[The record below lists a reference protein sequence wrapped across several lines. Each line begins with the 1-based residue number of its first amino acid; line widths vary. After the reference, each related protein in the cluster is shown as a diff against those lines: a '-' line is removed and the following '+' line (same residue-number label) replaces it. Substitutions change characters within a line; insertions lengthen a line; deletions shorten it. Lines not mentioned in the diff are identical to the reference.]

1 MMQRLA
7 IAAAFAALVIA
18 VLGSTSLGQA
28 ASNAAKSGLN
38 KASSAGR
45 LGGTAHA
52 QRGPRGPRGPRGR
65 PGPRGAQGPAGIA
78 RLVAVDG
85 TAEAQCADGGG
96 ACQVAA
102 SAAVCPA
109 GSYVV
114 GGGFN
119 ASTPDNV
126 VSYARRVN
134 ANTYGVVAVNFWP
147 TTATLSAHA
156 VCAAGAGIT
165 PQSVQHGTPTEL
177 AEKVADLRAALADR

>member
-1 MMQRLA
+1 MQRLA

-18 VLGSTSLGQA
+18 LLGSTSLGQA

-38 KASSAGR
+38 KASSSGR

-52 QRGPRGPRGPRGR
+52 QRGPRGRRGPRGPR
-65 PGPRGAQGPAGIA
+65 GPRGAQGPAGIA
-78 RLVAVDG
+78 TLLAVEG
-85 TAEAQCADGGG
+85 PAVPQCADGGG

-102 SAAVCPA
+102 STAVCPA

-119 ASTPDNV
+119 TSTPDNV

-134 ANTYGVVAVNFWP
+134 TTSYGVIAVNFWV
-147 TTATLSAHA
+147 TGATLSAHA
-156 VCAAGAGIT
+156 ICASGAGIT
-165 PQSVQHGTPTEL
+165 PQSIQYGTPIQMERKLSEL
-177 AEKVADLRAALADR
+177 RSMLANR